1 MTLISYVKTK
11 LKNFIPFIHGTAK
24 CVGSL
29 TRDAHA
35 NVYPLPYNIVYTPWE
50 VGP

>member
-11 LKNFIPFIHGTAK
+11 LKNVIPFIHGTAK
-24 CVGSL
+24 YVGSL
-29 TRDAHA
+29 TRDSHA
-35 NVYPLPYNIVYTPWE
+35 NVYTLRYNIVYTAWE